1 MSKNCGDCKWLQR
14 MKYENL
20 TVCKN
25 KDSNWYVRN
34 QDEAAC
40 KHFEKREEHYEVN
53 THTGDHLDP
62 ANNHI
67 CGGTVE
73 VRKHSCV

>member
-1 MSKNCGDCKWLQR
+1 MLKNCGDCKWLQR

-34 QDEAAC
+34 QDEATC
-40 KHFEKREEHYEVN
+40 KHFERRIEDEQ
-53 THTGDHLDP
+53 TG
-62 ANNHI
+62 I
-67 CGGTVE
+67 SRT
-73 VRKHSCV
+73 

>member
-40 KHFEKREEHYEVN
+40 KHFERREDN
-53 THTGDHLDP
+53 D
-62 ANNHI
+62 N
-67 CGGTVE
+67 
-73 VRKHSCV
+73 RKES